1 MVVGAVP
8 LFQPLGGRD
17 ASTLSSRLSLSLRK
31 NLGDKSFSEVG
42 VGVPAWKGLLGI
54 PD

>member
-17 ASTLSSRLSLSLRK
+17 TSTLSSRLSLSPRE
-31 NLGDKSFSEVG
+31 NLGAKSFSGMG
-42 VGVPAWKGLLGI
+42 VGTSAREGLLGI